1 MTWKKKINEFKVDH
15 DELGSATLKDLFN
28 RVVPKSGTLKN
39 NRAYMILLVFIAL
52 IYINNNFKTESM
64 MKEHLNLTR
73 EVKDLKFE
81 AITTSSELTKIS
93 RQSEVV
99 KKVQEQNL
107 GLEVLTTPPKTIIV
121 K

>member
-1 MTWKKKINEFKVDH
+1 MWKKKLKEFKLDRE
-15 DELGSATLKDLFN
+15 DMGSSTLKDILN
-28 RVVPKSGTLKN
+28 RVVPKSGMLKN
-39 NRAYMILLVFIAL
+39 NRAYMVLLVFIAL
-52 IYINNNFKTESM
+52 IYINNNFKVESM
-64 MKEHLNLTR
+64 LKEHLNLTR
-73 EVKDLKFE
+73 EVKDLKYE

-99 KKVQEQNL
+99 KKVQEKNL